1 MPRDASHDA
10 ILLPGALASSS
21 YQSPQSK
28 GCQGSPLAPPQNSS
42 APHCFSVSPLA
53 EIRPEAQLA
62 SMNLRGEAEK
72 VFLLLL
78 LLFWLC
84 FRVVPSDKDTSH
96 MWLFNFTLFSIQRS
110 QNFSLVSVSHGHL
123 PSAQRAQRAPSH
135 RGSTLFPWAMLFQVV
150 GWAGHIC

>member
-1 MPRDASHDA
+1 MPRVYSHDA

-53 EIRPEAQLA
+53 GIRPEAHLA

-78 LLFWLC
+78 LWWWFC
-84 FRVVPSDKDTSH
+84 FIRVVPSDKDTSR
-96 MWLFNFTLFSIQRS
+96 MWLFNFTLFSIQHS
-110 QNFSLVSVSHGHL
+110 QDFSLVSHCHI
-123 PSAQRAQRAPSH
+123 PSAQRAQK
-135 RGSTLFPWAMLFQVV
+135 GT
-150 GWAGHIC
+150 